1 MRLLHLLP
9 WKLWLLCFSSPLA
22 CSPFVLSTSRT
33 MATRRTDRQF
43 GEHEEMKYLI
53 AVATGQAH
61 DHFPV
66 NDAVQ
71 MLMFT
76 SDQQFLKYISVYM
89 LSFFLPLS
97 IYLEAVVASGWPAVA
112 TAAVPLPPR
121 LRQTTGCSRMKT
133 MRCSRMPVSI
143 MSSPKTALTSSRGS
157 WRGSCL

>member
-66 NDAVQ
+66 NDVVQ

-76 SDQQFLKYISVYM
+76 SDQQFLKYISVSCCGQRM
-89 LSFFLPLS
+89 
-97 IYLEAVVASGWPAVA
+97 ASSSHRCSPA
-112 TAAVPLPPR
+112 TAERKPKRDPVLHIV
-121 LRQTTGCSRMKT
+121 LNTTKKFSCQCLGSQGQLSYSSCS
-133 MRCSRMPVSI
+133 
-143 MSSPKTALTSSRGS
+143 
-157 WRGSCL
+157 